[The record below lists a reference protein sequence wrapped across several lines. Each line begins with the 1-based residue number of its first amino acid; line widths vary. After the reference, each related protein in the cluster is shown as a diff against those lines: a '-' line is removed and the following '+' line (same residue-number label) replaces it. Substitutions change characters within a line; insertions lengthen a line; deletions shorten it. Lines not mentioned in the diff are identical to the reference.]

1 MNFSELI
8 RAFSADETVQLVGAL
23 IFLDFVLGMS
33 AGVKAGTFRFGWIAD
48 FLRADVL
55 AKVVPY
61 FAVWGAVRIGGD
73 FELAGFG
80 MIEET
85 VGAAVVLALGASVLN
100 SLRDLSI
107 LPATTPD
114 EVAGADTP
122 PPVP

>member
-1 MNFSELI
+1 MTLSELI
-8 RAFSADETVQLVGAL
+8 RAFTADQTVQLVAGL
-23 IFLDFVLGMS
+23 ILLDFVLGMS

-48 FLRADVL
+48 FLRNDVL
-55 AKVVPY
+55 GKVVPY
-61 FAVWGAVRIGGD
+61 FAVWGAVRVGGD

-107 LPATTPD
+107 LPASTPN
-114 EVAGADTP
+114 EVAGSDEP

>member
-1 MNFSELI
+1 MNLSELI
-8 RAFSADETVQLVGAL
+8 RAFTADQTVQLVAAL
-23 IFLDFVLGMS
+23 IALDFVMGVS
-33 AGVKAGTFRFGWIAD
+33 AGVKAKTFRLGWLAD
-48 FLRADVL
+48 FLRNDVL
-55 AKVVPY
+55 GKVVPY

-100 SLRDLSI
+100 SLRDLGFLGS
-107 LPATTPD
+107 APD
-114 EVAGADTP
+114 AVAGSDTP

>member
-1 MNFSELI
+1 MNLSELI
-8 RAFSADETVQLVGAL
+8 RAFTADETVQLVGGL

-33 AGVKAGTFRFGWIAD
+33 AGVKAKTFRFGWIAD

-55 AKVVPY
+55 GKVVPY

-73 FELAGFG
+73 FEIAGFG
-80 MIEET
+80 AIEEV

-100 SLRDLSI
+100 SLRDLGVLSN
-107 LPATTPD
+107 APD
-114 EVAGADTP
+114 VIAGSDEP